1 MNTFYSARWSRLLII
16 VSAVMTILLIGV
28 SIGLVSW
35 KPAGF
40 QAHWLSWLPMVLLV
54 ACLPFV
60 IRGYTVTDDAI
71 LIRRL
76 CWETRLPLAGL
87 ESVTHVPD
95 AMRGSLR
102 LCGNG
107 GMYSFTGFY
116 WNKSLRSYRAFVTDT
131 RRTVVLKFRGKTVV
145 VSPVD
150 PEEFAR
156 ELETRTGLLPMT
168 A

>member
-1 MNTFYSARWSRLLII
+1 MKTFYSARWSRLLIL
-16 VSAVMTILLIGV
+16 VSVAMTILLIGASAGIV
-28 SIGLVSW
+28 VW

-40 QAHWLSWLPMVLLV
+40 RADWIPWLPLLV
-54 ACLPFV
+54 LTGCLPFV
-60 IRGYTVTDDAI
+60 IRGYTVTDHAI
-71 LIRRL
+71 LIHRL
-76 CWETRLPLAGL
+76 CWDTRLPLAGL
-87 ESVTHVPD
+87 ESVTNLPH

-131 RRTVVLKFRGKTVV
+131 GRTVVLKFRGKTVV

-150 PEEFAR
+150 PEKFAR
-156 ELETRTGLLPMT
+156 ELEARAGLGPADT
-168 A
+168 